1 MAPHNNPHRCLLLF
15 GRDISLQSQEQQGC
29 SSTSMA
35 EEAKQEEEEKKRNRP
50 ENDDDHDHDQ
60 HSDVSSS
67 EVQQSN
73 PTQQQQIQN
82 QVNVNRNN
90 RIRLAAWRIG
100 RFRHYSLW
108 EEEEERRRGV
118 STRLE
123 LYSDPWRIKK
133 RLTTSDVGH
142 LSRVLVQTNQVDIH
156 VKPFM
161 ERAGL
166 FDQVE
171 KSGLRVSVRDVETDS
186 VHRLVFKRWIKSSR
200 SFIFIGNWCP
210 EFVHRRR
217 LKEGD
222 EIGFLWDPYSSTF
235 LFRVLSRSPN
245 PNPNPT

>member
-15 GRDISLQSQEQQGC
+15 GRDISVQSQEQQGC

-73 PTQQQQIQN
+73 PTQQQQIQK
-82 QVNVNRNN
+82 QANVNRNN
-90 RIRLAAWRIG
+90 SIRLVAWRIG
-100 RFRHYSLW
+100 RFRHYSPR

-123 LYSDPWRIKK
+123 LFSDPWRIKK

-245 PNPNPT
+245 SNPNPT